1 MKYLSLSDNPE
12 YYFDVIIFDLK
23 YSIRTVKRGQ
33 DFLMD
38 IYDSELNPLIKGILI
53 LPGVFLLNNYGSIP
67 FNLYTDDI
75 KDPFSQTKL
84 QVTKK

>member
-1 MKYLSLSDNPE
+1 
-12 YYFDVIIFDLK
+12 
-23 YSIRTVKRGQ
+23 
-33 DFLMD
+33 MD